1 MLDSAVKYQRAFE
14 RLYESYDKVSSELKK
29 GVPTKED
36 WSVAR
41 ILLQFLE
48 LFYWATLR
56 LSGSKCVTANAYF
69 HEVHAVETLINECLA
84 SNDSYVHSMGMKM
97 KVKFD
102 KYWGD
107 ISKVNMILL
116 VAVVL
121 DPRYK
126 LKFLKY
132 CYGTLYPNEQVV
144 EMIRKV
150 REALDHLY
158 MEYESFSNN
167 YMSTWFNET
176 RSLSSVR
183 EEAEDSLFGNV
194 RAKRAV
200 VGFQR
205 FLEEDANTT
214 NKSEIYIYIWMRD
227 VRSKMETLTFL
238 VGGKIMSLSTKH
250 FQ

>member
-1 MLDSAVKYQRAFE
+1 
-14 RLYESYDKVSSELKK
+14 
-29 GVPTKED
+29 
-36 WSVAR
+36 
-41 ILLQFLE
+41 
-48 LFYWATLR
+48 
-56 LSGSKCVTANAYF
+56 
-69 HEVHAVETLINECLA
+69 
-84 SNDSYVHSMGMKM
+84 
-97 KVKFD
+97 
-102 KYWGD
+102 
-107 ISKVNMILL
+107 MILL

-167 YMSTWFNET
+167 YMYLWFSET
-176 RSLSSVR
+176 RSLSSVH

-205 FLEEDANTT
+205 FLEEEANTT
-214 NKSEIYIYIWMRD
+214 NKSEIDIYLDEGCEKQNGDFDILGWWKNNVSKYKTLSMMARD
-227 VRSKMETLTFL
+227 VRPFQLSL
-238 VGGKIMSLSTKH
+238 VA
-250 FQ
+250 